1 MEASVKSFPAPS
13 ERARILL
20 FVFVV
25 VVAVRIA
32 VEATAIFSQRVW
44 VRRTDPVSSFYVNMW
59 RQWDATH
66 YLELAQRGYRTSGEE
81 AFNIVFPPLYPW
93 TIRILDILV
102 GDYLVSALLLSFLC
116 SLAASYFLYLIA
128 RREMTDD
135 AARGSVFFLNAFPT
149 AYFLIAPYTES
160 FFLAITS
167 ASLYLV
173 YVGRF
178 GAACLLGSLAGAT
191 RVNGL
196 ILLPTL
202 LLLHWRQ
209 APSSFFSRKLLWSSI
224 LPAGFLLY
232 LAINLSLFGDPFHF
246 MIVQREHWHH
256 GFRWPW
262 EGLKDF
268 LLFPLEGPPSHERAV
283 IFDLGA
289 FFLLL
294 ALLSCLWSAFY
305 LPVAYTFQGAA
316 TVCLLLCT
324 SWNISLGRYVLSVL
338 PLFFFLGAL
347 SRKPLLRLVLV
358 ILFLPLL
365 GLLSTVFTAG
375 RWAY

>member
-1 MEASVKSFPAPS
+1 MEPSLKGFPSPP

-20 FVFVV
+20 FVFVL
-25 VVAVRIA
+25 VVAVRMG

-44 VRRTDPVSSFYVNMW
+44 VRRTDPASSFYLNMW

-66 YLELAQRGYRTSGEE
+66 YLELAQRGYRTRGEE

-93 TIRILDILV
+93 TIRILNILV
-102 GDYLVSALLLSFLC
+102 GDYLVSALLLSFLS
-116 SLAASYFLYLIA
+116 SLVASYFLYLLA
-128 RREMTDD
+128 RQEMTED

-160 FFLAITS
+160 FFLAITL
-167 ASLYLV
+167 ASIYMV
-173 YVGRF
+173 YAGRF

-209 APSSFFSRKLLWSSI
+209 AASSFFSRKLLWSSI

-246 MIVQREHWHH
+246 MTVQREHWHH
-256 GFRWPW
+256 SFRWPW
-262 EGLKDF
+262 EGLRDV
-268 LLFPLEGPPSHERAV
+268 LLSPFEASPSHERAV

-289 FFLLL
+289 LFLLL
-294 ALLSCLWSAFY
+294 ALLSCLWSALY

-316 TVCLLLCT
+316 TLCLLLCT
-324 SWNISLGRYVLSVL
+324 SWNISLGRYVLGVI

-347 SRKPLLRLVLV
+347 SRRPLLRLALV
-358 ILFLPLL
+358 IFFLPLL
-365 GLLSTVFTAG
+365 GFLSTVFTAG

>member
-1 MEASVKSFPAPS
+1 MEPAVKSFPS
-13 ERARILL
+13 RTERGSILL
-20 FVFVV
+20 FAFVL
-25 VVAVRIA
+25 VVAVRIG
-32 VEATAIFSQRVW
+32 VETTALFSQRVW
-44 VRRTDPVSSFYVNMW
+44 VRRTDPVSAFYVNMW
-59 RQWDATH
+59 RQWDAIH

-93 TIRILDILV
+93 TIRILNMLV
-102 GDYLVSALLLSFLC
+102 GDYLASALFLSFL
-116 SLAASYFLYLIA
+116 SSFAASYFLYLLA
-128 RREMTDD
+128 RQEMTED

-160 FFLAITS
+160 FFLAIS
-167 ASLYLV
+167 FASLYLV

-178 GAACLLGSLAGAT
+178 GTACLLGSLAGAT

-202 LLLHWRQ
+202 LLLHWRR
-209 APSSFFSRKLLWSSI
+209 ARSSFFSRTLLWSLI
-224 LPAGFLLY
+224 LPVGFLLY
-232 LAINLSLFGDPFHF
+232 LAINLNLFGDPFHF
-246 MIVQREHWHH
+246 MSVQREHWHH
-256 GFRWPW
+256 SFRWPW
-262 EGLKDF
+262 EGVKEV
-268 LLFPLEGPPSHERAV
+268 LLSPFEASPSHERVV

-294 ALLSCLWSAFY
+294 ALFSCLWSAFY
-305 LPVAYTFQGAA
+305 LPVAYTFQGAV
-316 TVCLLLCT
+316 TLGLLLST
-324 SWNISLGRYVLSVL
+324 SWNISLGRYVLGVL

-347 SRKPLLRLVLV
+347 SRRPFLRLALV